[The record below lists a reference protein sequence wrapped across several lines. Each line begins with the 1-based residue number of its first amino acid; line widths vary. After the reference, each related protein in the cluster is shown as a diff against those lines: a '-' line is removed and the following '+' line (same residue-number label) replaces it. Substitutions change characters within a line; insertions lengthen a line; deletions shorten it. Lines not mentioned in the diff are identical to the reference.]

1 MAQHV
6 TIEGSRITPSDA
18 LGRGERRT
26 VELTDRVR
34 RLIAIGAVVVVDDN
48 PVTEPVEQA
57 DSTPDGEGLLQP
69 GPNLAD
75 SADLTPLEP
84 LMIEPPALNASR
96 RAWAEFLTS
105 RGIEFDDDA
114 IRDDLIEIWENHSGG
129 DG

>member
-1 MAQHV
+1 M
-6 TIEGSRITPSDA
+6 
-18 LGRGERRT
+18 
-26 VELTDRVR
+26 ELTDRVR

-48 PVTEPVEQA
+48 PATEPVEQA
-57 DSTPDGEGLLQP
+57 DSTPDGGGLLPP